1 MDGYKRMWGEGE
13 KKGADCHV
21 DSTLYARVNTID
33 RAHSFQTAG

>member
-1 MDGYKRMWGEGE
+1 MDGYKRMWGGE